1 MKLSI
6 IIVNYNVQ
14 YFLENC
20 LRTVF
25 IAAKRLGD
33 CEVFVVDNNSVDGSM
48 QMVKEKFPEAIRIEN
63 KVNVGF
69 SKANNQAIK
78 QSKGEF
84 VLLLNPD
91 TIVEENTFLDCYNY
105 SKSNP
110 EMGGL
115 GVYMV
120 DGKGVFLPESK
131 RGLPKPSVA
140 FYKIFGLAALF
151 PKSKL
156 FGQYHLG
163 YLDNH
168 EIHEIDVLSGA
179 YMWLRKETLD
189 KVGLLDESFF
199 MYGEDID
206 LSYRIT
212 KGGFKNIYFPK
223 ARIIHYKGESTKKSS
238 INYVFVFY
246 KAMVIF
252 AKKHFSKQN
261 AKLFSFFINLAIYLR
276 AFLAV
281 LSRFLKQI
289 ALPLLDMGILLIGM
303 YLFKDYYEANYRFT
317 EGGEYPE
324 RLINFGFVA
333 IAIILVISNFVSEVY
348 SKKSKI
354 KKLFRGIILGG
365 IVVLSTYSLLDES
378 FRFSRAL
385 VLFSIVWAMLAL
397 PILRLLL
404 HLIGFQKLKGKVV
417 KRIAIIG
424 SSSEID
430 RIKQFLKETFVEAD
444 FIATISAD
452 NTIEKTDS
460 NYLGKLYQLSDIV
473 EIYKINEII
482 FCSQDL
488 SSVEIISNMAKI
500 TDPAVEFK
508 IAPPESLYII
518 GSNSIQNSGEF
529 YILDTNSIT
538 RKSNL
543 RKKRM
548 FDIFFSLLILLF
560 SPIIYLFQKEKNYFF
575 NNCWNVL
582 IGKVSLVG
590 FHWEDKSK
598 IHLPQIKK
606 GILLPSDAYDLISN
620 EIIAKAN
627 YQYSR
632 NYAVSK
638 DFNILIKNLN
648 HLGGQ
653 IRTIV

>member
-25 IAAKRLGD
+25 IAADQLGD

-48 QMVKEKFPEAIRIEN
+48 QMVKEKFPQAIRIEN
-63 KVNVGF
+63 KENVGF
-69 SKANNQAIK
+69 SKANNQAIT

-105 SKSNP
+105 ANQNP

-151 PKSKL
+151 PKSKQ

-168 EIHEIDVLSGA
+168 EINEIDVLSGA

-212 KGGFKNIYFPK
+212 KGGYKNIYFPK

-289 ALPLLDMGILLIGM
+289 ALPLLDIAILLIGM
-303 YLFKDYYEANYRFT
+303 FFFKEYYEANYRFT
-317 EGGEYPE
+317 DGGEYPE
-324 RLINFGFVA
+324 KLINYGFTA
-333 IAIILVISNFVSEVY
+333 IACVIVISNFLSEAY
-348 SKKSKI
+348 SQKGKI

-385 VLFSIVWAMLAL
+385 VLFSIIWALIAL
-397 PILRLLL
+397 PLFRLILHISGL
-404 HLIGFQKLKGKVV
+404 QKLKGKII

-424 SSSEID
+424 SINEID

-452 NTIEKTDS
+452 NNIEKENS
-460 NYLGKLYQLSDIV
+460 SYLGKLYQLADIV

-482 FCSQDL
+482 FCSKDL
-488 SSVEIISNMAKI
+488 SSEEIISNMAKI
-500 TDPAVEFK
+500 SDVAVEFK

-538 RKSNL
+538 KKSNL
-543 RKKRM
+543 RKKRA
-548 FDIFFSLLILLF
+548 FDVFFAFIILLL
-560 SPIIYLFQKEKNYFF
+560 SPVLFLFQKEKKHFF
-575 NNCWNVL
+575 KNCWNVF
-582 IGKVSLVG
+582 IGKLSWVS

-598 IHLPQIKK
+598 VHLPQMKN
-606 GILLPSDAYDLISN
+606 GILLPISGTDIISK
-620 EIIAKAN
+620 ELIAKAN

-638 DFNILIKNLN
+638 DATILMRNIHL
-648 HLGGQ
+648 LGGE
-653 IRTIV
+653 TIVIA